1 MLYDTYVL
9 QRPIDCFNPGDQ
21 GYSKRMFMFCFTM
34 TFAYYF
40 TLRTHQ
46 QAPVTEKH
54 IKLDGII

>member
-9 QRPIDCFNPGDQ
+9 QRPIYCFNPGDQ

-46 QAPVTEKH
+46 QAPVTEKTY
-54 IKLDGII
+54 